1 MVQKITDF
9 LNGIIWSDY
18 MTYLC
23 LVTGIIFTIAL
34 LGEQFKIKE
43 MWRLLFHT
51 KSTDDG
57 ISAFQAFSLAVGGR
71 VGTGNIVGVATA
83 IAYGGPGAMFW
94 MWVLAFLGAATSF
107 AECAL
112 SQLYKKKIDGTY
124 RGGPAFYIRYGLQQ
138 PWLAVVFAV
147 CAYLGNA
154 VLHPGLQADAISSAV
169 YNAFGISKVITGVVI
184 VILLALIIFGGVRSI
199 SELASKVVPVMACI
213 YVAVSLVLLAVNVKA
228 IPACFGLIFSSAFGT
243 NAVFGGILGSAV
255 AWGVKRGFYSSE
267 AGMGTASHAS
277 ACADVSHP
285 AKQGLVQSFSV
296 YVDTLFVC
304 TATGLM
310 MLITGMYNV
319 EDGAGAYLY
328 QGLEGVEVGV
338 GYVQAALDTLLPHF
352 GSAFIAI
359 ALFFFAFTTLLA
371 AYNIGETN
379 FLYLFGKGKNSKT
392 ALIVVRVLFLAVTF
406 LGSMVPA
413 SLAWAWA
420 DIGLGSSAWITMI
433 GMLFLVPTAHKLY
446 KDYWAQKKQGLD
458 PVFRPGRLGIRHAEL
473 WEEIADRYDA
483 ESAAAKEE

>member
-1 MVQKITDF
+1 MPQRGRSSSITCP
-9 LNGIIWSDY
+9 GILRPATAPLEI
-18 MTYLC
+18 
-23 LVTGIIFTIAL
+23 VF
-34 LGEQFKIKE
+34 
-43 MWRLLFHT
+43 RLL
-51 KSTDDG
+51 
-57 ISAFQAFSLAVGGR
+57 
-71 VGTGNIVGVATA
+71 
-83 IAYGGPGAMFW
+83 
-94 MWVLAFLGAATSF
+94 
-107 AECAL
+107 
-112 SQLYKKKIDGTY
+112 
-124 RGGPAFYIRYGLQQ
+124 
-138 PWLAVVFAV
+138 
-147 CAYLGNA
+147 
-154 VLHPGLQADAISSAV
+154 
-169 YNAFGISKVITGVVI
+169 
-184 VILLALIIFGGVRSI
+184 
-199 SELASKVVPVMACI
+199 
-213 YVAVSLVLLAVNVKA
+213 
-228 IPACFGLIFSSAFGT
+228 
-243 NAVFGGILGSAV
+243 

-285 AKQGLVQSFSV
+285 TKQGLVQSFSV

-304 TATGLM
+304 TATGLI

-328 QGLEGVEVGV
+328 QGLQGVEVGV

-379 FLYLFGKGKNSKT
+379 FLYLFGKGKNSKV

-446 KDYWAQKKQGLD
+446 KDYWAQKKQGID
-458 PVFRPGRLGIRHAEL
+458 PVFRPSRLGIKHAEL
-473 WEEIADRYDA
+473 WEEIADRYEA
-483 ESAAAKEE
+483 ENTAVKEK